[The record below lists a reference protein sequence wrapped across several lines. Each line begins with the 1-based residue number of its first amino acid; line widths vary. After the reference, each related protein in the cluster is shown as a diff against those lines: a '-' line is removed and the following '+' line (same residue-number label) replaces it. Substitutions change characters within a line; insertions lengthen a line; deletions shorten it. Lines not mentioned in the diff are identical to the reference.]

1 MSELKILNGAEPRK
15 ILEVVT
21 AEKASVVMSYM
32 SKDKWHSAKVALLKV
47 GVNSFSIA
55 LISDN
60 KNCPIN
66 INIGQQVGISI
77 KHGYGK
83 YILDTKIID
92 LQPPVDNNSGG
103 TLVLGLPSQLEIV
116 QRRQYFRV
124 QIPENHRVN
133 VLLWPRKAKDTN
145 KPDTKYNHSQGRLID
160 ISAGGLQV
168 AIDFVEKSHFR
179 EGQFLGLSFIPVPDE
194 APLQFGAQ
202 IRNIF
207 PTADERDICVGL
219 QIVGLEATEHGRQ
232 TLARLCKVVEQLH
245 QLSIANTKDQG

>member
-21 AEKASVVMSYM
+21 DEKASVVMNYM

-47 GVNSFSIA
+47 GVNSFSVA

-60 KNCPIN
+60 KHCPIN
-66 INIGQQVGISI
+66 ITIGQKIGISI

-83 YILDTKIID
+83 YLLETIIID
-92 LQPPVDNNSGG
+92 LQPPVESHSGG
-103 TLVLGLPSQLEIV
+103 TLVLELPSQLEIV
-116 QRRQYFRV
+116 QRRKYFRV
-124 QIPENHRVN
+124 NIPDYHRVN
-133 VLLWPRKAKDTN
+133 VLLWHRNGKDTH
-145 KPDTKYNHSQGRLID
+145 KPETKYNHSQGRLID

-168 AIDFVEKSHFR
+168 AIDAIEKSHFR
-179 EGQFLGLSFIPVPDE
+179 EGQFLGLSFIPAPDE
-194 APLQFGAQ
+194 PPLQFGAQ

-219 QIVGLEATEHGRQ
+219 QIVGLEATEHGRG
-232 TLARLCKVVEQLH
+232 TLARLCKVVEQLY
-245 QLSIANTKDQG
+245 QLSIANTKDPG